1 MRLVAEVRMKLSVKR
16 PPALVCKSSG
26 YEACSPSLESAI
38 TFGLCM
44 LLPHWMSSRSG
55 GMTEG
60 DITPEK
66 DRQFGELLSKMSPNV
81 SLNFYNL
88 LLAYCH

>member
-26 YEACSPSLESAI
+26 YEASAPSLESAI

-44 LLPHWMSSRSG
+44 LLPHWMNSGSG

-60 DITPEK
+60 NIIPE
-66 DRQFGELLSKMSPNV
+66 DRKFGELLSKMSPNV
-81 SLNFYNL
+81 SLNFCNL

>member
-1 MRLVAEVRMKLSVKR
+1 
-16 PPALVCKSSG
+16 
-26 YEACSPSLESAI
+26 
-38 TFGLCM
+38 M